1 MSSGLAYL
9 GGFLTGGLVVFVV
22 TARTIWKPMIDRLK
36 AQLEMEKQHRLER
49 EMIDRIPGVP
59 TRDDWPDPIP
69 QRRAT
74 LDVEGDGTIR
84 AVSIMD
90 YAAEMEQHRHDGPPI
105 LDLTGIDDVP
115 YDD

>member
-1 MSSGLAYL
+1 MDTGLAYL

-22 TARTIWKPMIDRLK
+22 TARTIWKPMIDRLR

-59 TRDDWPDPIP
+59 TRDDWPEPIP
-69 QRRAT
+69 APRRGV
-74 LDVEGDGTIR
+74 DVLGDGSIR
-84 AVSIMD
+84 TPI
-90 YAAEMEQHRHDGPPI
+90 AEWPEPHAGMV
-105 LDLTGIDDVP
+105 DLTDIDDVP